1 MSKLP
6 YPPMTDGAD
15 LQRFLFRLV
24 DELNNS
30 LNNIGSYA
38 GSSASQVELG
48 GSSSASGSLDDGT
61 VNELK
66 SLIIKNAKDVQ
77 TEIEAL
83 SKTTDGI
90 ENDISQLSI
99 GLEQKIKA
107 TDQTVSKHIS
117 TTNGY
122 IRQGVVRYDG
132 LTPIIGIA
140 IGQDIAVTGVKVTVN
155 GVEYD
160 TIDTSHNMIVLTSDK
175 LSFYLSGNEVA
186 YFANDS
192 LHVNRISVGDWMIE
206 RRNGLS
212 IRWIGGDQ

>member
-1 MSKLP
+1 
-6 YPPMTDGAD
+6 MTDGAD
-15 LQRFLFRLV
+15 LKRFLFRLV

-30 LNNIGSYA
+30 LNNIGAYA
-38 GSSASQVELG
+38 GSSASQIELG

-61 VNELK
+61 VNEIK
-66 SLIIKNAKDVQ
+66 SLIIKNTKDVQ
-77 TEIEAL
+77 MEIEAL

-90 ENDISQLSI
+90 ENDISQISI
-99 GLEQKIKA
+99 RLEHKIKA
-107 TDQTVSKHIS
+107 TDQMVSKYIS

-122 IRQGVVRYDG
+122 IRQGIVRYDG
-132 LTPIIGIA
+132 ITPVVGIA
-140 IGQDIAVTGVKVTVN
+140 IGQGITVTGVKVTVN

-160 TIDTSHNMIVLTSDK
+160 TIDTSHNMTVLTADK

-192 LHVNRISVGDWMIE
+192 LHINRISVGDWMIE
-206 RRNGLS
+206 RSNGLS

>member
-30 LNNIGSYA
+30 LNIIGSYA
-38 GSSASQVELG
+38 GSSASQAELG

-66 SLIIKNAKDVQ
+66 SLIIKNTKDVQ
-77 TEIEAL
+77 MEIEAL

-90 ENDISQLSI
+90 ISQLSI

-140 IGQDIAVTGVKVTVN
+140 MGQDITVTGVKVTVN

-186 YFANDS
+186 YFANDY